1 MRNTV
6 RNILIFTLV
15 AWGGGFLGIALDRF
29 DPPVDPMQGVGALL
43 WLLSPVIAHLLLR
56 LFGGDGWRDLGL
68 RPQFKTSWGWYLAAV
83 LIVLAVVLVPLV
95 LGQTV
100 GVIVIAGFR
109 TNGVSALLALAGTG
123 FAGAMV
129 KNIFEELA
137 WRGYLTPRFAA
148 LNLHPCMS
156 ALLTGIIW
164 AGWHIPYY
172 LYFFDANLLRQY
184 TPLSMPLFILSAFL
198 LLPFHAL
205 AYGELRLLSRSIW
218 PGWLLHNLANAITF
232 ALISGGFINLS
243 GYLSAVFWSPGTDGV
258 LHALLMGLIG
268 LALYQYRKSNSKPFT
283 H

>member
-109 TNGVSALLALAGTG
+109 TNGVSALLPLVGTG
-123 FAGAMV
+123 FAGAMI

-268 LALYQYRKSNSKPFT
+268 LALYQYRKSNSQPFT

>member
-15 AWGGGFLGIALDRF
+15 AWGGGFLGIALDRL
-29 DPPVDPMQGVGALL
+29 DPPADPMQGVGALL
-43 WLLSPVIAHLLLR
+43 WLLSPVIANLLLR

-68 RPQFKTSWGWYLAAV
+68 RPQFKASWGWYVGAL
-83 LIVLAVVLVPLV
+83 LIVLVVMLVPLV

-100 GVIVIAGFR
+100 GVIVLAGFR
-109 TNGVSALLALAGTG
+109 TKGVSALLALVGTG

-148 LNLHPCMS
+148 LHLHPFLS

-184 TPLSMPLFILSAFL
+184 TPLPLPLFILSAFL

-205 AYGELRLLSRSIW
+205 AYAELRLLSKSIW
-218 PGWLLHNLANAITF
+218 PGWLLHNVANAITF
-232 ALISGGFINLS
+232 ALISGGFISLTRN
-243 GYLSAVFWSPGTDGV
+243 LSAVFWSPGTDGV

-268 LALYQYRKSNSKPFT
+268 LALYQYRKSNSQPFT